1 MKYLLM
7 VGHGQF
13 PPGLHDALT
22 MFASDTP
29 DLMYCNLEN
38 GMDTDKYV
46 ENLKKKLEVIDPQ
59 KDEIIILSDLPG
71 GSPLTNVIAVLG
83 EMEMLEHCVIYTGMN
98 LPLAINV
105 VMTKDST
112 TLDKLDELVL
122 ADTQAKRFVL
132 DPSATKETV
141 FAGQDVVSMAISF
154 IRIDD
159 RIIHGQTVTR
169 WANEYPCTGL
179 IGVNDAAAGNKL
191 LVSAFKGA
199 SSKKTFVWNK
209 EHFKKNADKVLTSKD
224 QYFLITKNSVDMAEL
239 LVDFKFATPIKKVI
253 VGPCPDRPGAVKL
266 GNNQSITQDEAEAFE
281 RMYQAGF
288 EIEFALVK
296 EASIGTWEKFRGKFG
311 Y

>member
-1 MKYLLM
+1 
-7 VGHGQF
+7 
-13 PPGLHDALT
+13 
-22 MFASDTP
+22 
-29 DLMYCNLEN
+29 
-38 GMDTDKYV
+38 
-46 ENLKKKLEVIDPQ
+46 
-59 KDEIIILSDLPG
+59 
-71 GSPLTNVIAVLG
+71 
-83 EMEMLEHCVIYTGMN
+83 
-98 LPLAINV
+98 
-105 VMTKDST
+105 
-112 TLDKLDELVL
+112 
-122 ADTQAKRFVL
+122 
-132 DPSATKETV
+132 
-141 FAGQDVVSMAISF
+141 MAISF

-179 IGVNDAAAGNKL
+179 IGVNDAAAGDKL

>member
-1 MKYLLM
+1 
-7 VGHGQF
+7 
-13 PPGLHDALT
+13 
-22 MFASDTP
+22 
-29 DLMYCNLEN
+29 
-38 GMDTDKYV
+38 
-46 ENLKKKLEVIDPQ
+46 
-59 KDEIIILSDLPG
+59 
-71 GSPLTNVIAVLG
+71 
-83 EMEMLEHCVIYTGMN
+83 
-98 LPLAINV
+98 
-105 VMTKDST
+105 
-112 TLDKLDELVL
+112 
-122 ADTQAKRFVL
+122 
-132 DPSATKETV
+132 
-141 FAGQDVVSMAISF
+141 MAISF

-224 QYFLITKNSVDMAEL
+224 QYFLITKNS
-239 LVDFKFATPIKKVI
+239 I

>member
-1 MKYLLM
+1 
-7 VGHGQF
+7 
-13 PPGLHDALT
+13 
-22 MFASDTP
+22 
-29 DLMYCNLEN
+29 
-38 GMDTDKYV
+38 
-46 ENLKKKLEVIDPQ
+46 
-59 KDEIIILSDLPG
+59 
-71 GSPLTNVIAVLG
+71 
-83 EMEMLEHCVIYTGMN
+83 
-98 LPLAINV
+98 
-105 VMTKDST
+105 
-112 TLDKLDELVL
+112 
-122 ADTQAKRFVL
+122 
-132 DPSATKETV
+132 
-141 FAGQDVVSMAISF
+141 MAISF

-209 EHFKKNADKVLTSKD
+209 VLTIKD
-224 QYFLITKNSVDMAEL
+224 QYFLITKNSVDIAEL

>member
-13 PPGLHDALT
+13 PPGLHNALT

-132 DPSATKETV
+132 ET
-141 FAGQDVVSMAISF
+141 D
-154 IRIDD
+154 DD